1 MFVWMKTARSFPQAL
16 PVRSRF
22 YSIDKKEFFPG
33 INPCTPLYIESGAT
47 SRCGGILSEADFE
60 QVFLPH
66 LDAAYNLARWLLRND
81 QDAEDAV
88 QEAYVRAFK
97 AFARFRGGDGKA
109 WFMTIL
115 RNVCYTMIKKVRAHE
130 TPEPFDE
137 EIHCVADESQEA
149 LRKKANTE
157 SINCALGKLPEEF
170 REIIVLHDIEG
181 FAYKEIA
188 VIAGIPIGTVMSR
201 LARARGRLREQLVAA
216 NEKETAL

>member
-1 MFVWMKTARSFPQAL
+1 MFGVEQHRDAGENLGQP
-16 PVRSRF
+16 
-22 YSIDKKEFFPG
+22 
-33 INPCTPLYIESGAT
+33 
-47 SRCGGILSEADFE
+47 DFE

-88 QEAYVRAFK
+88 QEAYMRAYK

-115 RNVCYTMIKKVRAHE
+115 RNVCYTMIKKLRSHE

-137 EIHCVADESQEA
+137 EIHQPTNGSETQEA
-149 LRKKANTE
+149 FRQKANAE
-157 SINCALGKLPEEF
+157 SIHSALEKLPDEF
-170 REIIVLHDIEG
+170 REVIVLHDLEG

-188 VIAGIPIGTVMSR
+188 SVVGIPIGTVMSR
-201 LARARGRLREQLVAA
+201 LARARGRLRVEILASNA
-216 NEKETAL
+216 KEAS